1 MLQFIGCGSAFNTAL
16 GNNGAF
22 IKKENELF
30 MIDCGSST
38 FERLQRAQLL
48 DGVDTVHVL
57 MTHTHPD
64 HIGSLG
70 DLIFY
75 GYYVMSEFAKPSIH
89 VYAPDKLKVREILR
103 LMAVKDEQYGFHVA
117 NEGELMG
124 MKYESFEVNHVPEL
138 KAYAYLLQVEDQTI
152 YYSGDCNHIPSAILD
167 KFKSGEINALYQ
179 DTSKLDYPG
188 NVHLSLRKLTD
199 LIPEDLRSKVYCMHL
214 DNDFNRQEAEDLR
227 FQVVEAIILK
237 KRVIPGMGQLFF

>member
-75 GYYVMSEFAKPSIH
+75 GYYVMGEFAKPSIH

-138 KAYAYLLQVEDQTI
+138 NAYAYLLEIDDQTI
-152 YYSGDCNHIPSAILD
+152 YYSGDCSEIPAAILEKLGD
-167 KFKSGEINALYQ
+167 IDAFYQ

-188 NVHLSLRKLTD
+188 NVHLSLRKLTE
-199 LIPEDLRSKVYCMHL
+199 LIPEELRGKVHCMHL
-214 DNDFNRQEAEDLR
+214 DNQFDSEEAKGLG
-227 FQVVEAIILK
+227 FQVVMP
-237 KRVIPGMGQLFF
+237 VI

>member
-22 IKKENELF
+22 INKDRKLF

-38 FERLQRAQLL
+38 FERLQRA
-48 DGVDTVHVL
+48 GVLADVDEVHIL

-75 GYYVMSEFAKPSIH
+75 GYYVMGEFSKPSIH
-89 VYAPDKLKVREILR
+89 VYAPEKLPVLDVLRPMGVKQEQFVFHQFDSEVSIIDHEIQ
-103 LMAVKDEQYGFHVA
+103 AIP
-117 NEGELMG
+117 
-124 MKYESFEVNHVPEL
+124 VNHSSMV
-138 KAYAYLLQVEDQTI
+138 AYGYLIKNNDETI
-152 YYSGDCNHIPSAILD
+152 YYSGDCSEIPSEILS
-167 KFKSGEINALYQ
+167 KLEEIDCFYQ

-188 NVHLSLRKLTD
+188 NPHMSLRQLTET
-199 LIPEDLRSKVYCMHL
+199 IPEEQRGKVYCMHL
-214 DNDFNRQEAEDLR
+214 DNEFDRDEAEALG
-227 FQVVEAIILK
+227 FNVVESIL
-237 KRVIPGMGQLFF
+237 

>member
-22 IKKENELF
+22 IKKDRELF

-38 FERLQRAQLL
+38 FERLQRAKLL
-48 DGVDTVHVL
+48 DDVDTVHVL

-75 GYYVMSEFAKPSIH
+75 GYYEMGEFAKPSIH
-89 VYAPDKLKVREILR
+89 VYAPEGLNVQEILR
-103 LMAVKDEQYGFHVA
+103 MMAVNDEQYGFQVVDH
-117 NEGELMG
+117 GRIMG
-124 MKYESFEVNHVPEL
+124 MDFEAFKVTHVPEL
-138 KAYAYLLQVEDQTI
+138 NAFAYLLKMESKSV
-152 YYSGDCNHIPSAILD
+152 YYSGDCNEIPSAILE
-167 KFKSGEINALYQ
+167 KFKSGEIDYFYQ

-188 NVHLSLRKLTD
+188 NVHLSLGKLTE
-199 LIPEDLRSKVYCMHL
+199 LIPQELRSKVYCMHL
-214 DNDFNRQEAEDLR
+214 DNQFDPEEAKRLG
-227 FQVVEAIILK
+227 FHVVEAII
-237 KRVIPGMGQLFF
+237 

>member
-22 IKKENELF
+22 IKKDNVLF

-38 FERLQRAQLL
+38 FERLQRAGLL
-48 DGVDTVHVL
+48 EGVDTVHVL

-75 GYYVMSEFAKPSIH
+75 GYYVMGEFAKPSIQ
-89 VYAPDKLKVREILR
+89 VYSPNKLKVREILR
-103 LMAVKDEQYGFHVA
+103 LMSVKDEQYGFHVID
-117 NEGELMG
+117 NNGEIPDVG
-124 MKYESFEVNHVPEL
+124 IEFETIKVKHSPEL
-138 KAYAYLLQVEDQTI
+138 DAYAYLMNIEGESI
-152 YYSGDCNHIPSAILD
+152 YYSGDCSDIPPSILD
-167 KFKSGEINALYQ
+167 SFKRGEIDRFYQ

-188 NVHLSLRKLTD
+188 NVHMSLRVLTE
-199 LIPEDLRSKVYCMHL
+199 LIPEELREKVFCMHL
-214 DNDFNRQEAEDLR
+214 DNQFDPGEAKSLGFN
-227 FQVVEAIILK
+227 VVESIL
-237 KRVIPGMGQLFF
+237 

>member
-22 IKKENELF
+22 IKKDNVLF

-38 FERLQRAQLL
+38 FERLQRAKLL
-48 DGVDTVHVL
+48 EGVDTVHIL

-75 GYYVMSEFAKPSIH
+75 GYYVMGEFAKPSIH
-89 VYAPDKLKVREILR
+89 VYAPEKLKVREILR
-103 LMAVKDEQYGFHVA
+103 LMAVKDEQYGYYVG
-117 NEGELMG
+117 NQGEIMG
-124 MKYESFEVNHVPEL
+124 IAYEAFDVPHVPEL
-138 KAYAYLLQVEDQTI
+138 NAYAYLLEIDGERI
-152 YYSGDCNHIPSAILD
+152 YYSGDCSEIPSVIMD
-167 KFKSGEINALYQ
+167 KFQSGEIDAFYQ

-188 NVHLSLRKLTD
+188 NVHLSLNKLTE
-199 LIPEDLRSKVYCMHL
+199 LIPEELRGKVYCMHL
-214 DNDFNRQEAEDLR
+214 DNQFDPEEAKGLGFN
-227 FQVVEAIILK
+227 VVEA
-237 KRVIPGMGQLFF
+237 VI